1 MACAGRNINSRG
13 ALQALDSLVAPAIEI
28 VPQNAPPVAPA
39 SGNCFVVGSAP
50 TGAWAGK
57 AGQLASWTAGGW
69 RFQSPVEGLALF
81 VKSTGLR
88 AEYRS
93 GAWEFGVVRTG
104 SVMIGGVEV
113 VSTRSAAIPS
123 PTGGATIDS
132 AARGTIDQILAAL
145 RHHGL
150 IDS

>member
-1 MACAGRNINSRG
+1 MSISSTAIAEAGLA
-13 ALQALDSLVAPAIEI
+13 ALTVA
-28 VPQNAPPVAPA
+28 VT
-39 SGNCFVVGSAP
+39 S
-50 TGAWAGK
+50 TTK
-57 AGQLASWTAGGW
+57 T
-69 RFQSPVEGLALF
+69 EGLALF

-88 AEYRS
+88 AEYRG

-123 PTGGATIDS
+123 PAGGTTIDS
-132 AARGTIDQILAAL
+132 AARGAIDQMLAAL

>member
-1 MACAGRNINSRG
+1 MRRKIY
-13 ALQALDSLVAPAIEI
+13 L
-28 VPQNAPPVAPA
+28 
-39 SGNCFVVGSAP
+39 
-50 TGAWAGK
+50 TGLYAADTEEGF
-57 AGQLASWTAGGW
+57 ARS
-69 RFQSPVEGLALF
+69 VEGLTLF

-113 VSTRSAAIPS
+113 VSTRSTAIPS
-123 PTGGATIDS
+123 PSGGTTIDS
-132 AARGTIDQILAAL
+132 AARITIDQILAAL

-150 IDS
+150 IES

>member
-1 MACAGRNINSRG
+1 
-13 ALQALDSLVAPAIEI
+13 
-28 VPQNAPPVAPA
+28 
-39 SGNCFVVGSAP
+39 
-50 TGAWAGK
+50 
-57 AGQLASWTAGGW
+57 
-69 RFQSPVEGLALF
+69 LF

-93 GAWEFGVVRTG
+93 GAWELGVVRTG